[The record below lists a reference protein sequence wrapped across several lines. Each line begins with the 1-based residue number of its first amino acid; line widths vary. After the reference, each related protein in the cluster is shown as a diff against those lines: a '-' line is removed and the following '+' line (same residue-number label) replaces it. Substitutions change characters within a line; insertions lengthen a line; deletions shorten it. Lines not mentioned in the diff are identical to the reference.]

1 MTDSQVWVLV
11 KNGKSAEE
19 VATLQEKDIEVYGL
33 GHVLETLIPLEH
45 RSAAELSG
53 RWDEEHARRMKG
65 IPLRCHKCGHIW
77 TYRGRSHY
85 RTTCPACHIT
95 VYLDKCKIVRGGS
108 GA

>member
-45 RSAAELSG
+45 RSTAELSG
-53 RWDEEHARRMKG
+53 RWDEEGFTYEFGQDWFAVCRLYPFG
-65 IPLRCHKCGHIW
+65 EYYEEEHKEE
-77 TYRGRSHY
+77 R
-85 RTTCPACHIT
+85 
-95 VYLDKCKIVRGGS
+95 
-108 GA
+108 